1 MASLTNDFDIAW
13 DIAGLSLVQRFIS
26 IRQHHAGGE
35 GDKNENDCWVEH
47 VYSSIPGVPSLRAAG
62 VWRRSNPTT
71 GKPSYSLLD
80 CFPATI
86 NRDDVVGRKAPSS
99 Q

>member
-1 MASLTNDFDIAW
+1 MESLTNDFDIAW

-26 IRQHHAGGE
+26 IRQHHAGGD

-47 VYSSIPGVPSLRAAG
+47 GYSSIPGVPSLRAAG
-62 VWRRSNPTT
+62 VWRRSNLINN
-71 GKPSYSLLD
+71 SLVCQTLD
-80 CFPATI
+80 CF
-86 NRDDVVGRKAPSS
+86 VGQSAPSS